1 MISVSVAKTR
11 SSRRAAG
18 LWLEAQVDN
27 YICVF
32 VYVLV
37 LWKWMCV
44 CIYFMCV
51 DILFHYYIFRKIINR
66 CADQMVKNL
75 FYSKK
80 DYVFYNFFIYLNSQF
95 YSKGKIGFFLS

>member
-1 MISVSVAKTR
+1 M
-11 SSRRAAG
+11 AG
-18 LWLEAQVDN
+18 GTGRQLHM
-27 YICVF
+27 CVCLCAC
-32 VYVLV
+32 VVEV
-37 LWKWMCV
+37 CVCVCV

>member
-1 MISVSVAKTR
+1 M
-11 SSRRAAG
+11 AG
-18 LWLEAQVDN
+18 GTGRQLHM
-27 YICVF
+27 CVCLCAC
-32 VYVLV
+32 VVEV
-37 LWKWMCV
+37 GVCVCV

-51 DILFHYYIFRKIINR
+51 DILFHYYIFGKIINR

-80 DYVFYNFFIYLNSQF
+80 DYVFYYCFIYLNSQF

>member
-37 LWKWMCV
+37 LLEVDVCVYFFFVLRYSISLLYFPKNNQQMCRSNGKK
-44 CIYFMCV
+44 F
-51 DILFHYYIFRKIINR
+51 ILF
-66 CADQMVKNL
+66 
-75 FYSKK
+75 
-80 DYVFYNFFIYLNSQF
+80 
-95 YSKGKIGFFLS
+95 